1 MSNTLLASTFNFTN
15 VLIAVAI
22 LLAIAGLCGLLLALA
37 AKYLH
42 VEEDPRKEVVT
53 SMLPGYNCGA
63 CGCAGCSQFAE
74 KLVSGEAKSVSGCKV
89 IKGPKKEEVVNYL
102 TTTPGPD
109 GKTLDT
115 TI

>member
-1 MSNTLLASTFNFTN
+1 MFDIVN
-15 VLIAVAI
+15 VLIGVAI
-22 LLAIAGLCGLLLALA
+22 LLTIAALCGLLLAVA
-37 AKYLH
+37 AKYLQ
-42 VEEDPRKEVVT
+42 VKEDPRKEVVT

-89 IKGPKKEEVVNYL
+89 IKGPKKEEVAHYL
-102 TTTPGPD
+102 NTTPGPD
-109 GKTLDT
+109 GSVLNT